1 MKFVWPPEYKEELR
15 LAGYQEGYEAM
26 RQFAVQALNGYYS
39 LVFNIVQT
47 HNAQTQH
54 LDLGAVPPIE
64 DPKLAGYLDGVLFQ
78 VMLAYQLSKDA
89 KTRISE
95 LEASML
101 AKDKEIDGLNA
112 DNQQARSK
120 LDQGR
125 SQAAFASEAKL
136 KEALEENGKL
146 QTRIA
151 SLGKIVAELQIQ
163 LDHQGN
169 NSGK

>member
-26 RQFAVQALNGYYS
+26 HEIARKALNGYYL

-64 DPKLAGYLDGVLFQ
+64 DPKLVGYLDGVLFQ

-89 KTRISE
+89 KTRITE
-95 LEASML
+95 LEASLL
-101 AKDKEIDGLNA
+101 AKDKEIEGLKA
-112 DNQQARSK
+112 D
-120 LDQGR
+120 
-125 SQAAFASEAKL
+125 
-136 KEALEENGKL
+136 
-146 QTRIA
+146 
-151 SLGKIVAELQIQ
+151 
-163 LDHQGN
+163 
-169 NSGK
+169 